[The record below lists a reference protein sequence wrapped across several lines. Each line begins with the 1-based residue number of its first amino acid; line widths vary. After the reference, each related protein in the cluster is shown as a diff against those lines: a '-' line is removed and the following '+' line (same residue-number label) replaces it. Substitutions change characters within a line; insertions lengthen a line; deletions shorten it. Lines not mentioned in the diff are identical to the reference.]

1 MPVRP
6 RARAARPAA
15 WRAARREQLTTRC
28 STSTP
33 ARAAASGTAAA
44 AANGCAATRA
54 RITGPASRAPAHD
67 GGGQGGDGG
76 DGSSGLEGSD
86 GAGGGELH
94 VTGLYLLSVGMNDTI
109 PETLSALTR
118 LESLVLSWNAAL
130 TGKLPRALF
139 SSMPSLTTVQ
149 LDGTGFRGRLP
160 PLGGAAGG
168 CAALETFSAARAKLQ
183 FRLADFT
190 ACGALARLTLSH
202 VRTCRAPAAAHTGH
216 ARVAATMASLNA
228 NLSAQTW
235 TQVCIN
241 CKMLRCYTPTAAA
254 AAAADADAA
263 AAVPAAPAIVEE

>member
-168 CAALETFSAARAKLQ
+168 VR
-183 FRLADFT
+183 
-190 ACGALARLTLSH
+190 GAGDL
-202 VRTCRAPAAAHTGH
+202 
-216 ARVAATMASLNA
+216 
-228 NLSAQTW
+228 
-235 TQVCIN
+235 
-241 CKMLRCYTPTAAA
+241 LRGTRQ
-254 AAAADADAA
+254 
-263 AAVPAAPAIVEE
+263 AAVPPRRLHRVRRAGEADAVARAHVQSPGGCTHWTRTGCCDNGESQCKSIGADLDTGLY